1 MFSARWETAKNY
13 VGKQSGHD
21 SLRRRSHTSQDEIT
35 LAACLHG
42 NFKLHKVNV
51 TLGETL
57 NSPCNVFDIVCLPS
71 FLSVFFFIFHC
82 TIIIFSSF
90 FTGR

>member
-1 MFSARWETAKNY
+1 MFSARRETAKNY

-21 SLRRRSHTSQDEIT
+21 SLQRRSHTSEDEIT

-42 NFKLHKVNV
+42 NFKLYKVNI
-51 TLGETL
+51 TLGDTL
-57 NSPCNVFDIVCLPS
+57 NSPRNVFDIVRLPS
-71 FLSVFFFIFHC
+71 FSFYHNNL
-82 TIIIFSSF
+82 F